1 MFFYLVLG
9 CNILAV
15 LLGTAA
21 GCLLRRH
28 ISDRLR
34 ENTMTYFAA
43 ISAALGLI
51 LTAFYLLSTY
61 IAPYMTDTMTGSF
74 LRLRRADPA
83 GQRPAHRQAEKP
95 SRPGPDPRAHSG
107 GPHHLL
113 LAILSAP
120 VISNHINKNTLLFR
134 GCFYLSGTK
143 MRRTENSS

>member
-43 ISAALGLI
+43 ISAVLGGRCWAAW
-51 LTAFYLLSTY
+51 T
-61 IAPYMTDTMTGSF
+61 
-74 LRLRRADPA
+74 R
-83 GQRPAHRQAEKP
+83 
-95 SRPGPDPRAHSG
+95 
-107 GPHHLL
+107 
-113 LAILSAP
+113 
-120 VISNHINKNTLLFR
+120 
-134 GCFYLSGTK
+134 
-143 MRRTENSS
+143 